1 MSPADP
7 TPRGPWEPQAD
18 QNELQAIRHELDD
31 LVRRRFDHGWTDPEG
46 AAFERLAARELEL
59 LDDLAY
65 EVDVGG
71 PQLPPSPK

>member
-7 TPRGPWEPQAD
+7 TPRGAWEARED

-59 LDDLAY
+59 LDELA
-65 EVDVGG
+65 EGRDVGS
-71 PQLPPSPK
+71 PQVPPSPM